1 MKNTKHKHS
10 KSPTSFI
17 NPLRLWSEKQIQTHS
32 PFSIDLERIMHCSYF
47 RRLQGKTQV
56 WGAQESD
63 FFRTRLTHSLET
75 AYIGRSIAISME
87 VDQDLVFALCLAH
100 DLGHPPFAHEGTR
113 LLDHFAVSQSNGR
126 VRFDDNAQNLR
137 ILTQLASIGHDE
149 THGLNPSASMIDGLI
164 KYKRSCL
171 GSCGWYPEEDEIV
184 GWAAHICATGDR
196 RNPLASIVEIADDM
210 AYACHDLEDAIR
222 AEMIRLETLEV
233 ACERMQ
239 SEKARKIVQKSLIPI
254 MNEVVRSREPDS
266 LRQHCT
272 KIRLELLNIMLTD
285 ILTLSKDSSF
295 KERFFDPTSH
305 DSMNPFLVELPHLAE
320 ILSVLKEIVLERV
333 IHAPNVQTLR
343 FASLTLLE
351 SYLKRFWPLL
361 NEPQNP
367 MHRHALLSLPRDW
380 QARFNIAQDQDTK
393 LRFLLDYIAGMSD
406 QYLMNQANMFYNPL
420 AYRAFGNRK

>member
-1 MKNTKHKHS
+1 
-10 KSPTSFI
+10 
-17 NPLRLWSEKQIQTHS
+17 
-32 PFSIDLERIMHCSYF
+32 
-47 RRLQGKTQV
+47 
-56 WGAQESD
+56 
-63 FFRTRLTHSLET
+63 
-75 AYIGRSIAISME
+75 
-87 VDQDLVFALCLAH
+87 
-100 DLGHPPFAHEGTR
+100 
-113 LLDHFAVSQSNGR
+113 

-149 THGLNPSASMIDGLI
+149 TYGLNPSASMIDGII
-164 KYKRSCL
+164 KYKRTCS

-222 AEMIRLETLEV
+222 AEMIRLETLEM

-266 LRQHCT
+266 LRQQCS

-285 ILTLSKDSSF
+285 ILTLSKDPLF
-295 KERFFDPTSH
+295 KERFFDPSSH

-343 FASLTLLE
+343 FASLSLLE

-380 QARFNIAQDQDTK
+380 QARFSAAQDQDTK